1 MMDFRTEDEMM
12 DVILRTA
19 REDDR
24 ILAVMMSGSR
34 ADPDAPKDM
43 YMDYDIVY
51 LVKDVKPFRNNREWL
66 EDKFGR
72 IAVMQTPETSTIF
85 PPDNDGK
92 FVFLTI
98 FEDYNRIDLTVSD
111 NADNII
117 ADVSGGEPAVVL
129 LDKGDFLSAIKSKDG
144 YWNVSPPNENSFR
157 DCCNEFWW
165 CLNNAAKGIARDE
178 LPYVMEM
185 FNRYV
190 RDMLNMMTGW
200 YIGMITDFSVS
211 AGKMGKYFKRHLPE
225 KYYRMYEATYSDS
238 SYENLWNAIFTAC
251 ELFRTMA
258 GEIAEKYG
266 YTYNRTE
273 DENMMDY
280 MKWIKGRPHEKI

>member
-1 MMDFRTEDEMM
+1 MAKFRTQDEMM
-12 DVILRTA
+12 DIILRTA
-19 REDDR
+19 RDDER
-24 ILAVMMSGSR
+24 IFAVMLSGSR
-34 ADPDAPKDM
+34 AAPDAPRDM

-51 LVKDVKPFRNNREWL
+51 LVKDVKPFWNNTGWL

-72 IAVMQTPETSTIF
+72 IAVMQTPETMSLI

-98 FEDYNRIDLTVSD
+98 FEDYNRIDLTISD
-111 NADNII
+111 SADNII

-129 LDKGDFLSAIKSKDG
+129 LDKGNYLSDIKPKDG
-144 YWNVSPPNENSFR
+144 YWNVSPPDEKRFS

-165 CLNNAAKGIARDE
+165 CLNNVAKGIERDE
-178 LPYVMEM
+178 LPYAMDM
-185 FNRYV
+185 FNRIV

-211 AGKMGKYFKRHLPE
+211 AGKRGKYFKRHLPE

-238 SYENLWNAIFTAC
+238 NYENFRKSVFAAC
-251 ELFRTMA
+251 ELFRTIA
-258 GEIAEKYG
+258 GEIAEKFG
-266 YTYNRTE
+266 YVYNQSE
-273 DENMMDY
+273 DDNMMKY
-280 MKWIKGRPHEKI
+280 MNWIRSTKNEKV

>member
-1 MMDFRTEDEMM
+1 MAGFRTEDEMM
-12 DVILRTA
+12 DVILGTA

-24 ILAVMMSGSR
+24 ILAVMLSGSR
-34 ADPDAPKDM
+34 ADPDAPKDI

-51 LVKDVKPFRNNREWL
+51 LVKDVKPFWNNTGWL

-72 IAVMQTPETSTIF
+72 IAVMQTPETMSLI

-98 FEDYNRIDLTVSD
+98 FEDCNRIDLTISD

-117 ADVSGGEPAVVL
+117 ADVADGEPAVVL
-129 LDKGDFLSAIKSKDG
+129 LDKGGYLSAVRPKDG
-144 YWNVSPPNENSFR
+144 YWNVSPPDEKRFG

-165 CLNNAAKGIARDE
+165 CLNNVAKGIIRDE
-178 LPYVMEM
+178 LPYAMDM
-185 FNRYV
+185 FGRVV
-190 RDMLNMMTGW
+190 RDMLNMMTSW

-211 AGKMGKYFKRHLPE
+211 AGKRGKYFKRHLPE
-225 KYYRMYEATYSDS
+225 KYYKMYEATYPDS
-238 SYENLWNAIFTAC
+238 NYENFWDSVFAAC

-258 GEIAEKYG
+258 VEIAGKFG
-266 YTYNRTE
+266 YVYNKSE
-273 DENMMDY
+273 DDNMMKY
-280 MKWIKGRPHEKI
+280 MNWIRSTKNEKV